1 MVNYDQSK
9 QNSLFAALG
18 LGGFNWKTL
27 LLVLPVGLLLALLPL
42 LRWWAAGRRRDVLN
56 EGFML
61 LKSAL
66 LGDDNEQLAA
76 ASAGEIKALLQQ
88 HGIDDAQLVRLLDEY
103 EHWLYAAEPPA
114 ARVQRRWLRQ
124 ARRTAARYRRS
135 ARQAV

>member
-1 MVNYDQSK
+1 MKMRSGMR
-9 QNSLFAALG
+9 SI
-18 LGGFNWKTL
+18 
-27 LLVLPVGLLLALLPL
+27 PLLALLPL

-124 ARRTAARYRRS
+124 VRRAAARYRRS

>member
-1 MVNYDQSK
+1 MNCGQPLRPVCLRPYFCRHDAGG
-9 QNSLFAALG
+9 LTAEGVVAGFAALAK
-18 LGGFNWKTL
+18 LAECTFCRR
-27 LLVLPVGLLLALLPL
+27 LV
-42 LRWWAAGRRRDVLN
+42 
-56 EGFML
+56 
-61 LKSAL
+61 AL

-124 ARRTAARYRRS
+124 VRRAAARYRRS